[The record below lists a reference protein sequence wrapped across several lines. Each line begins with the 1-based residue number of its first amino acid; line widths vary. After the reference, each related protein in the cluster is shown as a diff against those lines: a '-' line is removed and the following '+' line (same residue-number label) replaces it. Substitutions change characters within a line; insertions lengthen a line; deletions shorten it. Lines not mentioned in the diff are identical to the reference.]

1 MMPENSGIE
10 KLIRPC
16 LTGFIG
22 YSARKSIE
30 HQQKS
35 LGAVSESVIR
45 LDANENPYGCSLR
58 VNRALSSCHDINI
71 YGDAG
76 QKELSGLLEGYTGI
90 PSSQIVSG
98 NGSCELIDLLFRLFV
113 EPSDEVLITA
123 PSFIMYNFSARI
135 CGSDMVE
142 VPRKGDFSID
152 VNAIK
157 RAISSRT
164 KMIIID
170 NPNNPTGN
178 LANQQDIIDIVS
190 TGLPVLVDEAYYEFG
205 GDTVA
210 PLMKTY
216 GNLMV
221 LRTFSKWAGLA
232 GLRVGYGLF
241 PPAIAD
247 YLMKIKLPYNVNVA
261 AVIAVRESLKDMEY
275 LMSNVR
281 AIVAERE
288 RLLKRLKDVRFL
300 KPYPSRANF
309 ILCLIKNAPAAEV
322 YGRLQRKGIQVRYFN
337 TPLLNNYIR
346 ISVGRPEHTDVLI
359 EALHKIGEEIS
370 G

>member
-1 MMPENSGIE
+1 MPENSGIE
-10 KLIRPC
+10 RLIRPC
-16 LTGFIG
+16 LSDFIG
-22 YSARKSIE
+22 YSARKSFE
-30 HQQKS
+30 QQQES
-35 LGAVSESVIR
+35 LGAVSESVVR

-58 VNRALSSCHDINI
+58 VNRALSSCSEINI
-71 YGDAG
+71 YADAQ
-76 QKELSGLLEGYTGI
+76 QKELSRLLEGYTGV
-90 PSSQIVSG
+90 PATQIVSG

-113 EPSDEVLITA
+113 EPSDEVLVTA

-135 CGSDMVE
+135 CGSSMVE
-142 VPRKGDFSID
+142 VPRRDDFSID

-170 NPNNPTGN
+170 NPNNPTGT
-178 LANQQDIIDIVS
+178 LTNQRDIIEIVS

-205 GDTVA
+205 GKTVA
-210 PLMKTY
+210 PLMEKY

-232 GLRVGYGLF
+232 GLRIGYGLF
-241 PPAIAD
+241 PQAIAD

-261 AVIAVRESLKDMEY
+261 AIIAVRESLKDMDY

-281 AIVAERE
+281 AIVAERD
-288 RLLKRLKDVRFL
+288 RLLKKLKNLHFL
-300 KPYPSRANF
+300 KPYPSWANF
-309 ILCLIKNAPAAEV
+309 VLCLVKNASAAEV
-322 YGRLQRKGIQVRYFN
+322 YDRLQRKGIQVRYFN
-337 TPLLNNYIR
+337 TPLLDNYIR
-346 ISVGRPEHTDVLI
+346 VSVGRPEHTDMLI
-359 EALHKIGEEIS
+359 EALHKIEEEII